1 MRLSRGQSLLELAI
15 CLPIVLSLG
24 LGSAAVVQVAAAST
38 GLKAATEAA
47 ASAAA
52 RAPDAATAVV
62 YAQARFASVISDYP
76 IRSATLELPAAN
88 FSRGTIVTLNA
99 TGFADVGWGSVAFT
113 PARVQ
118 LRAQATFRVEPWRTR
133 R

>member
-1 MRLSRGQSLLELAI
+1 MRTRAGQSLLELAI

-24 LGSAAVVQVAAAST
+24 LGGAAVVQVAEAST
-38 GLKAATEAA
+38 GLHAATEAA

-52 RAPDAATAVV
+52 RAPDVVTAAE
-62 YAQARFASVISDYP
+62 YAQARFASVIRDYP
-76 IRSATLELPAAN
+76 VRSAGLAFPATDVG
-88 FSRGTIVTLNA
+88 RGSIVTLVG
-99 TGFADVGWGSVAFT
+99 TGFVDVGWSSLAAPG
-113 PARVQ
+113 RIQ

>member
-1 MRLSRGQSLLELAI
+1 MKGGQSLLELAL
-15 CLPIVLSLG
+15 CMPIVLALG
-24 LGSAAVVQVAAAST
+24 LGSAAVVQVAEATT

-52 RAPDAATAVV
+52 RAPDAATAVA
-62 YAQARFASVISDYP
+62 YARARFASVVSDYP
-76 IRSATLELPAAN
+76 VHAANLELPATD
-88 FSRGTIVTLNA
+88 FGRGTIVTLTA
-99 TGFADVGWGSVAFT
+99 TGFVDLGWSSLAFM

-118 LRAQATFRVEPWRTR
+118 LRAQAIFRIEPWRTR

>member
-1 MRLSRGQSLLELAI
+1 MTLKRGQSLLEFAI

-24 LGSAAVVQVAAAST
+24 LGSAAVVQVADAST
-38 GLKAATEAA
+38 GLKAATAAA

-52 RAPDAATAVV
+52 RAPDAATAAA
-62 YAQARFASVISDYP
+62 YAEARFASVISDYP
-76 IRSATLELPAAN
+76 VRSATLELPTTD
-88 FSRGTIVTLNA
+88 FSRGSIVTLTG
-99 TGFADVGWGSVAFT
+99 TGFTDVGWSSLALM